1 MSIVELMYSVI
12 FKKNTEQS
20 ESALQ
25 NSEAQYSAVRCLI
38 QAIEAADLIE

>member
-1 MSIVELMYSVI
+1 MTIVELMYSVI
-12 FKKNTEQS
+12 LKNTEQS
-20 ESALQ
+20 ESTLQ